1 MRLLRDVR
9 CKSSSRGI
17 RSGKLDKL
25 LEEVSVTAWPKKSSE
40 AVRPGHLEDP
50 ELRGEIL

>member
-1 MRLLRDVR
+1 MG
-9 CKSSSRGI
+9 SSI
-17 RSGKLDKL
+17 KL